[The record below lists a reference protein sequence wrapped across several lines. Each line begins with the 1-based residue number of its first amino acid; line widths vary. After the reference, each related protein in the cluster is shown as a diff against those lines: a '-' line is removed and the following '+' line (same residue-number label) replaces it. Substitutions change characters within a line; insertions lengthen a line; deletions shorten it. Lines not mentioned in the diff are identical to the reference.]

1 MGTVCCL
8 QRLCYSLLNDQ
19 LLLPSPPS
27 ILLNS
32 ASVVFLHWRS
42 SHSPVKPFTSWNPQS
57 IHIPG
62 TWACLPLQVYL
73 LTGSSPCLPPTPLWP
88 PQPQTHSLAL
98 GRHSYHSDWMLPATY
113 PHSFSDKVFL
123 ILEDLVPSATSPESH
138 SLTPQSKL
146 SLLTSCLPVSSFSFL
161 WLITVSEVAFITV
174 IICWMSVS
182 PHAYWT

>member
-62 TWACLPLQVYL
+62 DLGLPPSPGLPPDRLLPLFTSNTPVAPAAPDT
-73 LTGSSPCLPPTPLWP
+73 LTGSGPSLISLWLDAACNLPPLFFW
-88 PQPQTHSLAL
+88 QSL
-98 GRHSYHSDWMLPATY
+98 PY
-113 PHSFSDKVFL
+113 PRGPGTKCHFPRKPFPN
-123 ILEDLVPSATSPESH
+123 PS
-138 SLTPQSKL
+138 
-146 SLLTSCLPVSSFSFL
+146 
-161 WLITVSEVAFITV
+161 I
-174 IICWMSVS
+174 
-182 PHAYWT
+182 